1 VYSKIALAKVAKVA
15 KILRSHGY
23 HSAAWQ
29 DFNTSLIAVG
39 RRRFSGNTNV
49 MLGVKYLASD
59 VVSSLPPAGGDP
71 RSAFFIW
78 TLICFLLGAVCSL
91 GTAFGSS
98 SLWFALLRLL
108 VLVVAGYAVAY
119 TLYFVF
125 VATSV
130 VPWMRAGLVFLA
142 AYALVPLIVGPLSLM
157 LILTTS
163 ANVVLLLHAQSF
175 YKRALAL
182 GADSAYAYV
191 YLDDGTPDIGVV
203 PPAARLPKLE
213 SPAALEI
220 VVDKAPPTSS
230 STSSPAVL
238 VEAPVVDVNPSAE
251 PPTVEKIYSA
261 AKYP

>member
-1 VYSKIALAKVAKVA
+1 MSSPKDPGFMGRLGKFAQTTVDAVATMPTTIGSAFSPESKAEPAGNATFDTEATPSGTLPRSERKIDDVITAETVYSKIALAKVAKVA

-71 RSAFFIW
+71 RSAFLIW

-108 VLVVAGYAVAY
+108 VLLVAGYAIAY
-119 TLYFVF
+119 TLFF
-125 VATSV
+125 
-130 VPWMRAGLVFLA
+130 GLGHRSFH
-142 AYALVPLIVGPLSLM
+142 PL
-157 LILTTS
+157 
-163 ANVVLLLHAQSF
+163 
-175 YKRALAL
+175 
-182 GADSAYAYV
+182 
-191 YLDDGTPDIGVV
+191 
-203 PPAARLPKLE
+203 
-213 SPAALEI
+213 
-220 VVDKAPPTSS
+220 
-230 STSSPAVL
+230 
-238 VEAPVVDVNPSAE
+238 
-251 PPTVEKIYSA
+251 
-261 AKYP
+261 